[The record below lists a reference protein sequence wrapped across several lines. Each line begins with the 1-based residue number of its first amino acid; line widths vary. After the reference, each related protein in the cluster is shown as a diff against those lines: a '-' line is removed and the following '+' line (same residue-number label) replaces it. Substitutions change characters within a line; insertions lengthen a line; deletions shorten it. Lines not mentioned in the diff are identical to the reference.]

1 MDGKDNEVT
10 AVVSM
15 GSELAATARQ
25 PLGTRADSDS
35 DWLVRD
41 DVAPRK
47 FSSTKQTC
55 GIASIMAGKH
65 YDITASELENHPD
78 LPILRHPD
86 TLSLYYATKLL
97 ERRFLCSTSS
107 WSGVHLRALKVLQF
121 VDLPLDRICP
131 STYIVDETSEVAQ
144 IVRTTLSLPPRE
156 VMARRYSQRSLE
168 AQFYNQLAVLLRTTQ
183 HSPSPRSNQN
193 AIIARR
199 RSTATTS
206 LAVPQLTTSLA
217 VSPPDQEGDTIL
229 GMSFRSEDSGSSYY
243 PSQTSPQSPR
253 NDSSDAPAS
262 TALLQVREIVT
273 NSLIIAFL
281 EVVSSIIYPEYN
293 PVKPKPEFNVSP
305 DHIKLVLMGSALTS
319 ENDGSGWKMRWSKS
333 GGQYVSTGGAPLVT
347 VEVRSRFL

>member
-1 MDGKDNEVT
+1 M
-10 AVVSM
+10 
-15 GSELAATARQ
+15 AR
-25 PLGTRADSDS
+25 
-35 DWLVRD
+35 
-41 DVAPRK
+41 
-47 FSSTKQTC
+47 
-55 GIASIMAGKH
+55 KH

-131 STYIVDETSEVAQ
+131 STYIVAETSEVAQ
-144 IVRTTLSLPPRE
+144 IVRTTLSLPPKE

-168 AQFYNQLAVLLRTTQ
+168 AQFYNELAVLLRTTQ
-183 HSPSPRSNQN
+183 HTPSLRSNQN
-193 AIIARR
+193 AIIAGR
-199 RSTATTS
+199 RSTA
-206 LAVPQLTTSLA
+206 TTSLA

-229 GMSFRSEDSGSSYY
+229 GMSFRSDDSGSSYY
-243 PSQTSPQSPR
+243 PSQTSPRSPR

-262 TALLQVREIVT
+262 TALLEVREIVT

-281 EVVSSIIYPEYN
+281 QVVSSIIYPEYN